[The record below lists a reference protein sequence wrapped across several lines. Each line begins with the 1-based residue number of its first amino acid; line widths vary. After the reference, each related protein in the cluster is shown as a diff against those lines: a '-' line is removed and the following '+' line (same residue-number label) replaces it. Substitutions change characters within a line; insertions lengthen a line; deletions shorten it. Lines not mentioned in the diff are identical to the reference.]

1 MSVSMVARR
10 STTVS
15 IVPFTTSSE
24 SWVRCSTVAWACFNA
39 ATSWLS
45 ASNGPAGGGAAGAR
59 IGAQPFEVIQQL
71 GHAALDRREVTEPA
85 FRGVELF
92 HQPGDAVLE
101 TAERQ
106 LIAARQLLARRLN
119 ALYFVVGRLHQMIQ
133 IGRHVA
139 GVLGADRLDGV
150 GDRPDPHLQRP
161 EDIRTAG
168 RRHPLLDPVAAGAH
182 LTGERRQRIAGRDLP
197 DNAAQGLDRGLEP
210 RQARATPPARPNAC

>member
-24 SWVRCSTVAWACFNA
+24 SWMRRSTGAWACFNA
-39 ATSWLS
+39 ATSWPS
-45 ASNGPAGGGAAGAR
+45 ASTGTAGGRRGAARAGGR
-59 IGAQPFEVIQQL
+59 IGAQAFEVIQQL

-101 TAERQ
+101 SAERQ
-106 LIAARQLLARRLN
+106 LIAARQLLARRLH
-119 ALYFVVGRLHQMIQ
+119 ALELVVERLDQMIQ

-168 RRHPLLDPVAAGAH
+168 RRHPLLDPVAEGAH
-182 LTGERRQRIAGRDLP
+182 LTGERRQGIAGRALP
-197 DNAAQGLDRGLEP
+197 DNAAQGL
-210 RQARATPPARPNAC
+210 ARALRLR

>member
-24 SWVRCSTVAWACFNA
+24 SWMRRSTGAWACFDA
-39 ATSWLS
+39 ATSWQR
-45 ASNGPAGGGAAGAR
+45 AYTATAG
-59 IGAQPFEVIQQL
+59 
-71 GHAALDRREVTEPA
+71 
-85 FRGVELF
+85 RG
-92 HQPGDAVLE
+92 
-101 TAERQ
+101 
-106 LIAARQLLARRLN
+106 LIAARQLLARRLH
-119 ALYFVVGRLHQMIQ
+119 ALELVVERLDQMIQ

-168 RRHPLLDPVAAGAH
+168 RRHPLLDPVAEGAH

-197 DNAAQGLDRGLEP
+197 DNAAQGLDRGLQLP
-210 RQARATPPARPNAC
+210 QARLLPPRGAQ